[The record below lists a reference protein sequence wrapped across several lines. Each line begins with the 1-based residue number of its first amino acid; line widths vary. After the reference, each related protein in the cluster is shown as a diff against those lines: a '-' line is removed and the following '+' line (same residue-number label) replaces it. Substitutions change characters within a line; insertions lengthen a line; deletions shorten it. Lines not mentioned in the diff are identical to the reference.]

1 MSSIVRSLAPRSSL
15 AVTVCLTLVACNR
28 TYPVPQPPPKAAA
41 EASALRCLA
50 PTQPQAML
58 EPGGEAQGGMPSQSC
73 VEKARQL
80 LSKLSLREKIAQMMQ
95 PDRGRIR
102 SLEELQNNAY
112 GSILSGGGSAPPG
125 NGVLDWGNMVDEFRH
140 ASLADPPHI
149 PVIYGVDAVHGHN
162 NVHGAVIFPHN
173 IGLGASR
180 DPDLVERIGRATARE
195 VRATRI
201 DWTFAPV
208 VAAARDERW
217 GRTYEAY
224 GETAELAELLAPALV
239 RGLQGQSLS
248 DPASVL
254 ATAKH
259 YIGDGH
265 TQGGVDQ
272 GNASLSEA
280 QIEGELLPAYQKT
293 IAAGV
298 GSIMVSFSSID
309 QVKMHCHGPL
319 LNDTLKGQL
328 GFQGFLVSDWEAV
341 EQLPGSYA
349 EQLTASINA
358 GVDMIMAPKV
368 HDGFID
374 EVSKLVP
381 SSISEARID
390 DAVSRILAAKCMLG
404 MFDDGRYARGRD
416 GRTRAP
422 DELIEAFG
430 GEQHRALAREAVAK
444 SMVLLK
450 NEKQALPIKE
460 SVKRI
465 YVTGTGADDLGRQC
479 GGWTISWQGQ
489 DGAITSGTTV
499 LEALRQRFPNS
510 EIVHSRRYDPTLSDG
525 AALSLV
531 VSAERPY
538 AEMKGD
544 DAELEL
550 DAHDIAA
557 IKALSSG
564 RAPIVLL
571 LMSGRPLMLAPVIEN
586 VDALVAAWLP
596 GSEGAGVVDV
606 LAGDREL
613 TGVLPHTWPRSIAQV
628 PINVGDAEYDPL
640 FPYGFGLRYGLDST
654 TAAAGPPAL

>member
-1 MSSIVRSLAPRSSL
+1 MQLEGANLQDLYPLLGIALPDTPAYTVDGRLGREGNVWTYQEFSGTVGDSDLGGD
-15 AVTVCLTLVACNR
+15 VTVTTGGERPHFRGDLVSTLLDFDDLAGLVGGAPDSGPGDTSNPELEER
-28 TYPVPQPPPKAAA
+28 AAA
-41 EASALRCLA
+41 RAASGRVLPDTPYALDKLR
-50 PTQPQAML
+50 AM
-58 EPGGEAQGGMPSQSC
+58 
-73 VEKARQL
+73 
-80 LSKLSLREKIAQMMQ
+80 
-95 PDRGRIR
+95 D
-102 SLEELQNNAY
+102 
-112 GSILSGGGSAPPG
+112 
-125 NGVLDWGNMVDEFRH
+125 
-140 ASLADPPHI
+140 AD
-149 PVIYGVDAVHGHN
+149 VR
-162 NVHGAVIFPHN
+162 
-173 IGLGASR
+173 L
-180 DPDLVERIGRATARE
+180 
-195 VRATRI
+195 RATRI